1 MKRSFRILS
10 ILLAVYLLPLGE
22 FAGKHD
28 PRYGQAVYAATN
40 YQNKFSALIPQSAR
54 GNGKLG
60 VYVKSLGDDRVIFQY
75 NENKNFIPA
84 SNNKVI
90 SSYAALSLLGKNY
103 RFKTEFYSGGE
114 INDGTVFGGLFIKAY
129 GDPSLTT
136 EDLIGIV
143 LKMKSMGIK
152 RIKGD
157 IYLDETYYDKVEY
170 ANGWKSEWIGDYY
183 CPPIAAFALNYN
195 TIDVKISPTSIGNRP
210 RVKIDPEAYILNIN
224 NGAVTSNHKSGL
236 IVKLDS
242 TGKVLNVSGRI
253 NRKAGEQTYTISAM
267 NPTTYFG
274 LVFRNLLVAEGIEFE
289 GDIISKEVPS
299 WSSVFYTHYSDP
311 LYEIINEFNKESV
324 NIIGET
330 LVKTLGAE
338 YVGTPGT
345 WEGGSYVIS
354 KFLRESGI
362 DSEVEIFDGSGLSR
376 YNKVSPKVLATIL
389 SEAYNRSD
397 FSYEFLSSLPVA
409 GVDGTLKKRFR
420 GSRIKGRVAAKTGYL
435 NGVRALSGYVFGKD
449 GNIFVFSVISNG
461 LGHKA
466 KAFQNELLLQL
477 IDCCN

>member
-1 MKRSFRILS
+1 MSRAYK
-10 ILLAVYLLPLGE
+10 ILLIIIAITLFPVSGLN
-22 FAGKHD
+22 AK
-28 PRYGQAVYAATN
+28 N
-40 YQNKFSALIPQSAR
+40 YQSQFSALIPQSAR

-60 VYVKSLGDDRVIFQY
+60 VYVKSLNDDRVIFHY

-90 SSYAALSLLGKNY
+90 SSYAALSLLGKDF
-103 RFKTEFYSGGE
+103 RFKTEFYTGGE
-114 INDGTVFGGLFIKAY
+114 INDGTVFGGLYIKSY
-129 GDPSLTT
+129 GDPSVTT
-136 EDLIGIV
+136 GDLVSIV
-143 LKMKSMGIK
+143 LKMKAMGIK

-157 IYLDETYYDKVEY
+157 IYLDDTYFDNVEY
-170 ANGWKSEWIGDYY
+170 ANGWKNEWIGDYY

-195 TIDVKISPTSIGNRP
+195 TVDVSVSPTKIGNSP
-210 RVKIDPEAYILNIN
+210 RVNIEPESYILNIN
-224 NGAVTSNHKSGL
+224 NKAVTSKHKSSL
-236 IVKLDS
+236 IVRLDPSGKL
-242 TGKVLNVSGRI
+242 LNISGRI
-253 NRKAGEQTYTISAM
+253 NRKSGPQKFTISALE
-267 NPTTYFG
+267 PATYYG
-274 LVFRNLLVAEGIEFE
+274 LVFRNLLLEQGIEFD
-289 GDIISKEVPS
+289 GQIVRKEVPP
-299 WSSVFYTHYSDP
+299 WSSVFYTHYSEP
-311 LYEIINEFNKESV
+311 LHVIINEFNKDSV

-354 KFLRESGI
+354 KFLKESGI
-362 DSEVEIFDGSGLSR
+362 GGNVEISDGSGLSR
-376 YNKVSPKVLATIL
+376 YNQVSPKVLATIL
-389 SEAYNRSD
+389 SEAYNRSN

-435 NGVRALSGYVFGKD
+435 NGVRALSGYVFAKD
-449 GNIFVFSVISNG
+449 GNILVFSVISNG
-461 LGHKA
+461 LGYKA